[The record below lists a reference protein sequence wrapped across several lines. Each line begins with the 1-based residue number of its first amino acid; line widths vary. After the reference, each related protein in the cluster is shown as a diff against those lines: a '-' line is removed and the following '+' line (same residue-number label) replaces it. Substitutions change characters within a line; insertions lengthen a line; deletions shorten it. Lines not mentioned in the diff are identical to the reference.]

1 MFCGIKHALFLKGR
15 KLFINVLHLNIRV
28 QWKIPS
34 EEEGRMMLPAR
45 SRRGGPALCCGNG
58 CWAFLWQRLTH
69 GRRCTRMSHNSEL
82 GSLNGTRCTG
92 STNTAGAK
100 WARAFYF
107 LWSLKY
113 GWRLLVLAS
122 PPLSPPPV
130 SLLPAARGAPAQAGI
145 CRICSAVSAASS
157 WSGALAGA
165 AVPQPAAYLGARPA
179 AARPPQSFRL
189 HKHLGPTRGWIAAW

>member
-1 MFCGIKHALFLKGR
+1 MK
-15 KLFINVLHLNIRV
+15 NP
-28 QWKIPS
+28 Q
-34 EEEGRMMLPAR
+34 R
-45 SRRGGPALCCGNG
+45 SGGQDDAPCPEQAGGPRSLLWKWLLGFSLAALNT
-58 CWAFLWQRLTH
+58 WAQVHW
-69 GRRCTRMSHNSEL
+69 MSHNSEL

-92 STNTAGAK
+92 STNTVGAE
-100 WARAFYF
+100 WTRAFYF

-122 PPLSPPPV
+122 PPLSPPSV

-145 CRICSAVSAASS
+145 CRICRICRICSAVSAACS